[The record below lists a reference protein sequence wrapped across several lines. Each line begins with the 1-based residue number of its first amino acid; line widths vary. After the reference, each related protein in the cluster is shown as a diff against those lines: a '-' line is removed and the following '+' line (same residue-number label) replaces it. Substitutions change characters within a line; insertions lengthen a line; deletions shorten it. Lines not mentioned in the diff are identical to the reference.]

1 MLLVSSVLVWTVLL
15 SGRAFAMRSLAGI
28 VLELLAAFG
37 QRECKLALVF
47 EALDPGT
54 AADLDFR
61 FLKQFFNHR
70 YYSPLIHHRT
80 IDDDFRLKWF
90 EAKLLENVP
99 PSALLQLDEL
109 DPTRPDIQPDEL
121 SLRGE
126 HREQIGFGETLE

>member
-1 MLLVSSVLVWTVLL
+1 MERRARPRGLVLLVNSVLVWTVLL

-61 FLKQFFNHR
+61 FL
-70 YYSPLIHHRT
+70 L
-80 IDDDFRLKWF
+80 DDR
-90 EAKLLENVP
+90 AV
-99 PSALLQLDEL
+99 
-109 DPTRPDIQPDEL
+109 
-121 SLRGE
+121 LRGDRRR
-126 HREQIGFGETLE
+126 HDQFCGAQVPVCRQRRMG